1 MVAEAVFNEDQ
12 DIFEDQN
19 TLVIDLEPNN
29 DDFIIDPITKKS
41 LEEVIKEQVVIEEPL
56 WIEYADQVDMSNDIA
71 ELIYLEVPTEI
82 NDIREDFE
90 E

>member
-56 WIEYADQVDMSNDIA
+56 WIEYPDQVDIPDDKA